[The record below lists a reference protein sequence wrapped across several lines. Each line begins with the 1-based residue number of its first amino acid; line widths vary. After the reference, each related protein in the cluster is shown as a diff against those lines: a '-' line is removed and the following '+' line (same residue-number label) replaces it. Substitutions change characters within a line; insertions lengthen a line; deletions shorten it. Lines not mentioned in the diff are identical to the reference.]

1 MLQVNKKDIRTTSKA
16 LFIVFIVNFEHIS
29 HIKHIFEHISTVS
42 IVNFDHVIAEW
53 VII

>member
-1 MLQVNKKDIRTTSKA
+1 MLQVNKKDIRTTSMA
-16 LFIVFIVNFEHIS
+16 LFIVFVNFEHIS
-29 HIKHIFEHISTVS
+29 HIKHIFEHISSVS